1 VKQREK
7 KQQSQTGNIHYSVNP
22 TFLGPDVD
30 TPDLAPLYV
39 NHCEVLLTSNFDIF
53 LDIGMI
59 DPRDMSAMIAEIQK
73 NPEAAPSVRFSVIQ
87 RLAMSPITFAQ
98 LASKVHAMMQII
110 NERMGDAHEG
120 ENPGLAKQG

>member
-7 KQQSQTGNIHYSVNP
+7 KQSQTGSIQYGVNP

-73 NPEAAPSVRFSVIQ
+73 NPEAAPSVRFSVLQ
-87 RLAMSPITFAQ
+87 RVAMSPVTFAQ
-98 LASKVHAMMQII
+98 LASKIHAMMQII
-110 NERMGDAHEG
+110 NERTADANEG
-120 ENPGLAKQG
+120 ENPSLAKQE